1 MQPSIR
7 YSCRYYVFFLIF
19 CIYNRT
25 ETTTQSDY
33 ETQTTRRKLHETRK
47 LRSTETRSYETNLR
61 KTKPSRAT
69 KLQPIHRNYSPYI
82 ALACPRASAR
92 THAACS
98 RGTASYQ
105 LSCCAPG
112 HACP

>member
-1 MQPSIR
+1 MQPSI
-7 YSCRYYVFFLIF
+7 RYYVFFLIF

-25 ETTTQSDY
+25 ETTSQSDY